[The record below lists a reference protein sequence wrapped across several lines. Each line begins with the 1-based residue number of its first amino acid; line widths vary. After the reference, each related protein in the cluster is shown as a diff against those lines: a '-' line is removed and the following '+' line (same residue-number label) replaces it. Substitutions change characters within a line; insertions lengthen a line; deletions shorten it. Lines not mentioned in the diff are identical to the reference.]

1 MQKKP
6 FRSGPKKPMNGGP
19 KGKKNRNQ
27 RGGKP
32 DREELAINDDIRAP
46 EVRLVGDNVE
56 EGIYP
61 IARALKIAEELE
73 LDLIEIAPMANP
85 PVCKIM
91 DYQKYQFQQRK
102 KLKEQKARATKVVV
116 KEIRFGPQ
124 TDEHDYNFKLKH
136 AIGFLK
142 EGAKVK
148 SYVFFKG
155 RSILFKEQGEVLL
168 LRFAND
174 LEEYGKVEQMP
185 VLEGKRMTIMLS
197 PKKAPA
203 KKKDATAGDGNT
215 EQAVGTKAEQAPASD
230 E

>member
-19 KGKKNRNQ
+19 RGKKNRNQ

-174 LEEYGKVEQMP
+174 LEDYAKVDQMP
-185 VLEGKRMTIMLS
+185 VLEGKRMTIVLS
-197 PKKAPA
+197 PKKPA
-203 KKKDATAGDGNT
+203 TKKKDAEKPKDEDVAQDDN
-215 EQAVGTKAEQAPASD
+215 QATTQD
-230 E
+230 